1 MVVPRGGGPVQEH
14 ALTRLNGASP
24 AQMVVSVLCSRLSSG
39 GGPPYIHPA
48 DADRKGGASV
58 MNPARPVPRRAVL
71 ASLAAAASGAAAA
84 PLLAE
89 PAAATGRPAGHRPT
103 ASRQPAAAT
112 PRGAGWFA
120 PGDDAPHE
128 RTWMAWPARRDI
140 WGAMLPGVRSDVA
153 AVARTIAA
161 FEPVAMV
168 ARPDQARGAARA
180 CGKAVEIIELVN
192 DDQWM
197 RDMGPV
203 FLVNGRGGLAG
214 LDMNFN
220 GWGNKQVHAHDARI
234 AREVL
239 RLLGIRRFTAPFV
252 SEGGALVV
260 DGQGTVMATESSII
274 NPNRNPGQS
283 KARLTTEICDYL
295 GARKM
300 IWVRGLRGHDITDDH
315 IDGLAR
321 FVRGPEVVV
330 DQPANPHASGPWA
343 VSERQALRIL
353 RRSTDAAGRLLRCRI
368 SRESKTIPP
377 HENPR
382 LFVNVYVNWYVCN
395 GAVLIP
401 TFGDPQADEAARCL
415 VRGLYPHREVIQLT
429 INNLAEGGGGIHCA
443 TQQQPAV

>member
-1 MVVPRGGGPVQEH
+1 VNS
-14 ALTRLNGASP
+14 ALRI
-24 AQMVVSVLCSRLSSG
+24 SR
-39 GGPPYIHPA
+39 
-48 DADRKGGASV
+48 RT
-58 MNPARPVPRRAVL
+58 VL
-71 ASLAAAASGAAAA
+71 AGLAAASGAAAA
-84 PLLAE
+84 TVLAE
-89 PAAATGRPAGHRPT
+89 PAAASDRVAGRE
-103 ASRQPAAAT
+103 PAART

-120 PGDDAPHE
+120 PDDDARHE

-140 WGAMLPGVRSDVA
+140 WGSMLPGVRSDVA

-168 ARPDQARGAARA
+168 VRPDQAQDAARA
-180 CGKAVEIIELVN
+180 CGKAVEIVKLVN
-192 DDQWM
+192 DDLWM

-203 FLVNGRGGLAG
+203 FLVNRRGGLAG

-220 GWGNKQVHAHDARI
+220 GWGNKQAHAHDARI

-239 RLLGIRRFTAPFV
+239 GLLGVRRFTAPFV

-283 KARLTTEICDYL
+283 KGELTTEICDYL

-300 IWVRGLRGHDITDDH
+300 IWVPGLRGHDITDDH

-321 FVRGPEVVV
+321 FVRGSEVVV
-330 DQPANPHASGPWA
+330 DQSANPRARNVWA

-353 RRSTDAAGRLLRCRI
+353 RRSTDAVGRPLRCRI

-377 HENPR
+377 HENPQ

-401 TFGDPQADEAARCL
+401 RFGDPYADEAAHDL
-415 VRGLYPHREVIQLT
+415 VRGLYPHREIIQLT

>member
-1 MVVPRGGGPVQEH
+1 
-14 ALTRLNGASP
+14 
-24 AQMVVSVLCSRLSSG
+24 
-39 GGPPYIHPA
+39 
-48 DADRKGGASV
+48 
-58 MNPARPVPRRAVL
+58 MNPARCISRRAVL
-71 ASLAAAASGAAAA
+71 AGLAATASGAAVA

-89 PAAATGRPAGHRPT
+89 PSVASDRAVGHRPT
-103 ASRQPAAAT
+103 AGRRPAAGT
-112 PRGAGWFA
+112 PRGGGWFA
-120 PGDDAPHE
+120 PGDDTRHE
-128 RTWMAWPARRDI
+128 RTWMAWPARADI
-140 WGAMLPGVRSDVA
+140 WGSMLPGVRSDVA
-153 AVARTIAA
+153 TVARAIAA

-168 ARPDQARGAARA
+168 TRPDQARDAARA
-180 CGKAVEIIELVN
+180 CGRDVEIVELVN
-192 DDQWM
+192 DDLWM

-214 LDMNFN
+214 LDLNFN
-220 GWGNKQVHAHDARI
+220 GWGNKQAHAHDARI

-239 RLLGIRRFTAPFV
+239 RLLGVRRFTAPFV

-260 DGQGTVMATESSII
+260 DGQGTVMATESSIV

-295 GARKM
+295 GAKKM
-300 IWVRGLRGHDITDDH
+300 IWVPGLRGHDITDDH

-330 DQPANPHASGPWA
+330 DQPANPHASNAWA
-343 VSERQALRIL
+343 VSERQALRIFQH
-353 RRSTDAAGRLLRCRI
+353 STDAAGRRLRCRI

-401 TFGDPQADEAARCL
+401 KFGDPRADAAARHL
-415 VRGLYPHREVIQLT
+415 VSGLYPHREVVQLT
-429 INNLAEGGGGIHCA
+429 IDNLAEGGGGIHCA
-443 TQQQPAV
+443 TQQQPAA